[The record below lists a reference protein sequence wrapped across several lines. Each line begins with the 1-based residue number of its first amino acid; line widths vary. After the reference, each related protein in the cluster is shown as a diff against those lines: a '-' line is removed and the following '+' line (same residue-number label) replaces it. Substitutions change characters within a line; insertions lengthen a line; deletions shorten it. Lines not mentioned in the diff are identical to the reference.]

1 MADSPASIRA
11 ARPAISVGG
20 QEQPFLAEGLITL
33 AIHEDVDGLF
43 TCEVSFGNWGN
54 VEGRADFLYFDRR
67 TFDFGKTLSVKIGT
81 EPVFDGRI
89 TALEAHFPDGAA
101 PHIAVLAEDRFQDL
115 RMTRRTRSF
124 VDVTDADVMKQIAAD
139 HGLTPEVTVAGPQHR
154 VLAQVNQSDLAFLRD
169 RARAV
174 GVELWVGDGR
184 LHAAPRSG
192 RGQTSVRLV
201 YRREL
206 REFSALSDLA
216 GQRTTVA
223 VNGWDVASK
232 TALTYEATDAAIS
245 SEVGS
250 QESGVSILTS
260 ALGERKES
268 IAHGMPVT
276 SDEAR
281 ARAEAHFRLIARRFV
296 TGRGVAEPDPR
307 LRVGA
312 SADLQQLG
320 PLFSGKYFVAD
331 VRHLFD
337 TTHGMR
343 TEFTAERP
351 GIGRR

>member
-1 MADSPASIRA
+1 MADGPVSIHA
-11 ARPAISVGG
+11 ARPTIGVGG
-20 QEQPFLAEGLITL
+20 QDQPFLAEGLITL
-33 AIHEDVDGLF
+33 EIHEDVAGLF
-43 TCEVSFGNWGN
+43 TCEAMFGNWGN

-67 TFDFGKTLSVKIGT
+67 LFDFGKSLSIKVGT
-81 EPVFDGRI
+81 ESIFEGRI

-101 PHIAVLAEDRFQDL
+101 PQLAVLAEDRLQDL
-115 RMTRRTRSF
+115 RMTRRTRTF
-124 VDVTDADVMKQIAAD
+124 VDVTDADVMKQIAGD
-139 HGLTPEVTVAGPQHR
+139 HGLTPEVTVDGPRHR
-154 VLAQVNQSDLAFLRD
+154 VLAQVNQSDLAFLRE

-174 GVELWVGDGR
+174 GVELWLGGGK
-184 LHAAPRSG
+184 LHAKPRSA
-192 RGQTSVRLV
+192 RGQESVRLV

-216 GQRTTVA
+216 GQRTTVS

-232 TALTYEATDAAIS
+232 RALTHEATDAAIS
-245 SEVGS
+245 SEVSG
-250 QESGVSILTS
+250 QESGVAILKS
-260 ALGERKES
+260 ALGERKEA
-268 IAHGMPVT
+268 IAHAVPVT

-281 ARAEAHFRLIARRFV
+281 VRAESYFRLMARRFV

-320 PLFSGKYFVAD
+320 PLFSGKYYVAD

-351 GIGRR
+351 GIGRP